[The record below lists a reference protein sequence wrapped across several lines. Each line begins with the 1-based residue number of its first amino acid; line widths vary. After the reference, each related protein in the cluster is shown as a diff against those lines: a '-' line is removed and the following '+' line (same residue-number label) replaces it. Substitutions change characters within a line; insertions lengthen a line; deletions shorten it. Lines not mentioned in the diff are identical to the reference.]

1 MAVTGAA
8 RGASVEFS
16 TWSSF
21 ADVLAAAREQNIP
34 VVAVDIPIG
43 LPGTERRSADVKAHA
58 MLGPR
63 RSSLFWTPP
72 LCVLQADSYGEANR
86 LSRERAGKGLSKQF
100 YGLMPKIRE
109 ARASLPKESFC
120 LSARPRA
127 AEVHPEVSFT
137 VLAGAPMP
145 FPKKNK
151 KDSTDRRGAEQRLA
165 ALTDYFPNIADALR
179 APLAATP
186 KAALDDVLDAAAAA
200 WTARRIASGEALC
213 LGEGE
218 FDETG
223 YPMNIW
229 A

>member
-21 ADVLAAAREQNIP
+21 ADVLAAAREQKIP

-43 LPGTERRSADVKAHA
+43 MPGTERRTADVKAHA
-58 MLGPR
+58 MLGTR

-72 LCVLQADSYGEANR
+72 LCVLHADSYGEANR

-120 LSARPRA
+120 LSARLRA

-151 KDSTDRRGAEQRLA
+151 KDSTDRRGAEQRRA
-165 ALTDYFPNIADALR
+165 ALTDDFPNIADALR
-179 APLAATP
+179 APLAGTP
-186 KAALDDVLDAAAAA
+186 NAALDDVLDSAAAA
-200 WTARRIASGEALC
+200 WTARRIASGDALC

-229 A
+229 V

>member
-1 MAVTGAA
+1 MAVAGASC
-8 RGASVEFS
+8 GASVEFF
-16 TWSSF
+16 TRSSF
-21 ADVLAAAREQNIP
+21 ADVLAAACEQDIA

-43 LPGTERRSADVKAHA
+43 LPSTERRTADVKAHA

-86 LSRERAGKGLSKQF
+86 LARERAGKGLSKQF

-109 ARASLPKESFC
+109 VRASLPKESFC
-120 LSARPRA
+120 LSAYPRV

-145 FPKKNK
+145 FPKKST
-151 KDSTDRRGAEQRLA
+151 KDGTDRRGAEQRLA
-165 ALTDYFPNIADALR
+165 ALADHFPSIANALQ